1 LLLGAVTQEERSLVL
16 FKITNSARDYAW
28 GSTTLISDYF
38 GVAATGR
45 PMAEIWYGTHEG
57 SPARQVDSSQTLSAA
72 LSGKQLPFLLKILA
86 ADAPLSIQAHPNAT
100 QALEG
105 FARENAAGIGLQAID
120 RCYKDDR
127 HKPEMIVAL
136 TEFEALCGFKS
147 AKQIRNLLESMLD
160 PADVSDGLKTLVG
173 RWLELIDSENGLQKL
188 FVDITSR
195 RGNLDGVTAELT
207 EQANLSAQ
215 FELAARLN
223 LLYPGDPGVILAL
236 MMNHVWLEPGEALFL
251 PAGNIHAYLGGL
263 GIEVMASS
271 DNVLRGG
278 LTPKHVDVAELERVL
293 NFEGGPVELVK
304 TRELSRG
311 LVEFVAP
318 VDDFILYRAELS
330 GEVVLADL
338 NIPGASI
345 ILCTAGEI
353 AVSNSTE
360 ERLVLK
366 RGEAAFLGDDA
377 KKFSLAGSGTAF
389 MATSSN

>member
-1 LLLGAVTQEERSLVL
+1 ML
-16 FKITNSARDYAW
+16 FKITNSPRDYAW
-28 GSTTLISDYF
+28 GSATLIPDYF
-38 GVAATGR
+38 GVPATGR

-57 SPARQVDSSQTLSAA
+57 SPARLIEGNQSLTAA
-72 LSGKQLPFLLKILA
+72 LGGKQLPFLLKILA
-86 ADAPLSIQAHPNAT
+86 AETPLSIQAHPNAA
-100 QALEG
+100 QAIEG
-105 FARENAAGIGLQAID
+105 FARENLAGIGLLAAD
-120 RCYKDDR
+120 RNYKDDR

-160 PADVSDGLKTLVG
+160 PTDVSDGLKTLVAH
-173 RWLELIDSENGLQKL
+173 WLELFDGENGLQKL

-195 RGNLDGVTAELT
+195 RGNLDGVNAELT

-223 LLYPGDPGVILAL
+223 ILYPGDPGVILAL
-236 MMNHVWLEPGEALFL
+236 LMNHVWLEPGEALFL
-251 PAGNIHAYLGGL
+251 PARNIHAYLSGL
-263 GIEVMASS
+263 GIEVMAAS

-278 LTPKHVDVAELERVL
+278 LTPKHVDVAELEKVL
-293 NFEGGPVELVK
+293 SFDGGPVAPVK

-330 GEVVLADL
+330 GDVVLADL

-353 AVSNSTE
+353 AVSNSIE
-360 ERLVLK
+360 ERVVLK
-366 RGEAAFLGDDA
+366 RGEAAFIGNDA
-377 KKFSLAGSGTAF
+377 KKFSLVGSGTAF
-389 MATSSN
+389 MAASGN

>member
-1 LLLGAVTQEERSLVL
+1 ML

-28 GSTTLISDYF
+28 GSTTLIPDYF
-38 GVAATGR
+38 GVPATGR
-45 PMAEIWYGTHEG
+45 PMAEIWFGTHDG
-57 SPARQVDSSQTLSAA
+57 SPARLVDGNQSLTAELG
-72 LSGKQLPFLLKILA
+72 GKQLPFLLKILA
-86 ADAPLSIQAHPNAT
+86 AETPLSIQAHPDSE

-105 FARENAAGIGLQAID
+105 FARENAAGIGLQASD
-120 RCYKDDR
+120 RNYKDDR

-136 TEFEALCGFKS
+136 TEFEALCGFKTT
-147 AKQIRNLLESMLD
+147 KQIRNLLESMLD
-160 PADVSDGLKTLVG
+160 PTDVSDGLKSLVEH
-173 RWLELIDSENGLQKL
+173 WLALFDSENGLQKL
-188 FVDITSR
+188 FVDITNR

-207 EQANLSAQ
+207 AQANLSAQ

-223 LLYPGDPGVILAL
+223 ILYPGDPGVILAL
-236 MMNHVWLEPGEALFL
+236 LMNHVWLEPGEALYL
-251 PAGNIHAYLGGL
+251 PAGNIHAYLSGL
-263 GIEVMASS
+263 GVEVMASS

-311 LVEFVAP
+311 LVEFLTP

-330 GEVVLADL
+330 GEVVMADL
-338 NIPGASI
+338 NIPASSI

-353 AVSNSTE
+353 AVSNSIE
-360 ERLVLK
+360 ERVVLH
-366 RGEAAFLGDDA
+366 RGEAAFIGDDA

-389 MATSSN
+389 MATSAL